1 MKVKKP
7 IKDQQ
12 IVVRITNYE
21 SLTLKLESAKK
32 NTPVSKLVRN
42 KLFDYAEAKEYALS
56 RRTLL
61 SKAVDKYRVM
71 AQLVKRLYNA

>member
-1 MKVKKP
+1 MCFNTLLKCMKVKKP

-42 KLFDYAEAKEYALS
+42 KLFDYEE
-56 RRTLL
+56 
-61 SKAVDKYRVM
+61 
-71 AQLVKRLYNA
+71 N